1 VTVTSQSVIDC
12 DVHCNVPS
20 IRVLFP
26 YLSEYW
32 RETIE
37 QTGFKGATDNYYPG
51 GAALSA
57 RPGTTPESGPPGS
70 DLSLLRSQAL
80 DAQNVE
86 LAILNCA
93 YAVDGIRNPYGA
105 AAVASAINDW
115 LIAEWLDKEPRL
127 RASIVVTPQYPDLA
141 AREIDR
147 VAGHPGFVQVFLP
160 GHSERPYGNR
170 RYLPIFEAAV
180 RHNLVAGIQFG
191 GAPGIPPTASG
202 WPTYYAEEAV
212 GMAHI
217 FQSQLT
223 SLVSEGTFA
232 ELPELR
238 ITMVEGGWTWLP
250 STMWRLDKNWKGL
263 RREIP
268 WASQPPSE
276 YIRQHVRFTTQ
287 PIDAPP
293 DPRHLLQIV
302 DQLGSDDLLLYAT
315 DYPHWHG
322 DDELDATPPSQAGL
336 PIELSPERSRK
347 ILSENARSWY
357 RLPGG
362 EG

>member
-1 VTVTSQSVIDC
+1 MSQNVIDC

-37 QTGFKGATDNYYPG
+37 QTGFKGATDTYYPG
-51 GAALSA
+51 GAELSA
-57 RPGTTPESGPPGS
+57 RPGSKPESGPPGS
-70 DLSLLRSQAL
+70 DLGLLRSQAL
-80 DAQNVE
+80 DGPNVE

-141 AREIDR
+141 AKEIDR

-180 RHNLVAGIQFG
+180 RHNLVAGIQYG

-250 STMWRLDKNWKGL
+250 SLMWRLDKNWKGL

-268 WASQPPSE
+268 WASEPPSE
-276 YIRQHVRFTTQ
+276 SIRRHVRFTTQ
-287 PIDAPP
+287 PIDAPQNP
-293 DPRHLLQIV
+293 KHLQQIV

-322 DDELDATPPSQAGL
+322 DDDPTAGL
-336 PIELSPERSRK
+336 PIPLSAERTRK
-347 ILSENARSWY
+347 IMAENARAWY
-357 RLPGG
+357 RLGAPGG